1 MIKLIKWQIAA
12 SKQLFIS
19 DPDMK
24 KIQGYYHCEAQ
35 NSLGLAKSEVIHL
48 SPNKP
53 DIKKGMNPPKFTTEG
68 KPEVEIKEIG
78 RSADFQ
84 CIGKLSFQF

>member
-1 MIKLIKWQIAA
+1 
-12 SKQLFIS
+12 
-19 DPDMK
+19 MK

-78 RSADFQ
+78 RSADFH